1 MADERIHALPAI
13 RRWLGNPVARAI
25 LRFIARDDDCGDRLT
40 NAIRFY
46 LDPTTDDLCWKC
58 RLMGRV
64 VGHTLHRSSAFFGVS
79 EDDIRSGLAETVFR
93 RGLENV
99 LEGIARYGVTMP
111 QIVNAPFMV
120 VWDFTHRCN
129 LRCVHCYQD
138 AQKALP
144 HEIDTGEAKRLIEEL
159 ADAGVVVIAFSG
171 GEPLM
176 RKDFFEVAAHAHR
189 NDIYVALATNGTLI
203 TPEMARRIRDAGVEY
218 VEISVDGKDAE
229 SHDTMRGVPGA
240 FDRAIAGIKNS
251 VAAGFYTCM
260 ATTVTRANYDQVPEI
275 YSLASDLGVNRLM
288 CFNFIPTGRG
298 AEMAD
303 QDISPEE
310 RRDLMHYLM
319 ARTWEGSGPE
329 ALTTAPQVA
338 SVALADEGGIPVGHF
353 YAGGAIEGK
362 TALLADFIGGC
373 GAGRLYCSIEPEGDV
388 QPCVFLPI
396 TVGNVRDIPFLDI
409 WHSSEVL
416 QRLRDRNQLR
426 GACASCDNRYICGGC
441 RARGWAYFGDIHAPD
456 PGCVN
461 NLDYWK
467 SLQWDEE
474 PAVPGCR
481 CQR

>member
-1 MADERIHALPAI
+1 
-13 RRWLGNPVARAI
+13 
-25 LRFIARDDDCGDRLT
+25 
-40 NAIRFY
+40 
-46 LDPTTDDLCWKC
+46 
-58 RLMGRV
+58 
-64 VGHTLHRSSAFFGVS
+64 
-79 EDDIRSGLAETVFR
+79 
-93 RGLENV
+93 
-99 LEGIARYGVTMP
+99 
-111 QIVNAPFMV
+111 
-120 VWDFTHRCN
+120 
-129 LRCVHCYQD
+129 
-138 AQKALP
+138 
-144 HEIDTGEAKRLIEEL
+144 
-159 ADAGVVVIAFSG
+159 
-171 GEPLM
+171 
-176 RKDFFEVAAHAHR
+176 
-189 NDIYVALATNGTLI
+189 
-203 TPEMARRIRDAGVEY
+203 
-218 VEISVDGKDAE
+218 
-229 SHDTMRGVPGA
+229 
-240 FDRAIAGIKNS
+240 
-251 VAAGFYTCM
+251 
-260 ATTVTRANYDQVPEI
+260 
-275 YSLASDLGVNRLM
+275 
-288 CFNFIPTGRG
+288 
-298 AEMAD
+298 
-303 QDISPEE
+303 
-310 RRDLMHYLM
+310 MHYLM

-396 TVGNVRDIPFLDI
+396 TVGNVRDTPFLDI